1 MDPSGRAACRRPLCF
16 CQLGFSG
23 RFPAVGET
31 EHRERPGCVAAA
43 VSITGVSVV
52 DIDPDRTALDLSA
65 LILDLQAALGCAVDV
80 KEVAGDGRDSER
92 IRRGA
97 IAL

>member
-1 MDPSGRAACRRPLCF
+1 MR
-16 CQLGFSG
+16 
-23 RFPAVGET
+23 
-31 EHRERPGCVAAA
+31 VAAA

-80 KEVAGDGRDSER
+80 KVLAGDGRDSER
-92 IRRGA
+92 IRREA

>member
-1 MDPSGRAACRRPLCF
+1 MLRRSKRPDVALSLARGGAAPESDLDYR
-16 CQLGFSG
+16 
-23 RFPAVGET
+23 
-31 EHRERPGCVAAA
+31 
-43 VSITGVSVV
+43 V

-80 KEVAGDGRDSER
+80 KELAGDGRDSER
-92 IRRGA
+92 IRREA